1 MICDAFFLAH
11 CTTRQMLLYLKVKP
25 CSILCA
31 GIKYVMQFDRILNTD
46 SFNTLL
52 NDYCITPHNSD
63 FMF

>member
-1 MICDAFFLAH
+1 
-11 CTTRQMLLYLKVKP
+11 MLLYLKVKP
-25 CSILCA
+25 CYILCA
-31 GIKYVMQFDRILNTD
+31 GIKYVMQVDRILNTD